1 MKQPV
6 KCSPD
11 MFTRW
16 YCGGKSPSP
25 TSLWRKKNI
34 IFPPRAGSYLSLKEG
49 RANRETVGCLAFLP
63 LHPGHFRLQLNLLL
77 DWENWNLQSFANI
90 KCHLNSYYLIRCGE
104 ARVPM
109 GLLLIFR
116 RVSLDSDIGSEKA
129 HTSHPGVIPV

>member
-1 MKQPV
+1 MLPRYV
-6 KCSPD
+6 HPLV
-11 MFTRW
+11 
-16 YCGGKSPSP
+16 
-25 TSLWRKKNI
+25 LWREVAKSNLTLEENI
-34 IFPPRAGSYLSLKEG
+34 IFPTRAGSHLSLKEG

-77 DWENWNLQSFANI
+77 DWENWNLESFANI
-90 KCHLNSYYLIRCGE
+90 KCRLISYYLIRCGE

-109 GLLLIFR
+109 GLFLILR